1 MVFHLFSLYKGK
13 LVSTSSGNY
22 SDSKFSSTHSL
33 SYKTVQ
39 INQDDK
45 GSDWSMSVPKREIP
59 VLPRRATPSNIRSK
73 SGDVR
78 NILFTNQVQTEAN
91 NPPVSAIAR
100 YESTRVRSR
109 QATENKDNSRNSAK
123 SVDHIKDYM
132 LKKKEKE
139 VLFGFIK
146 DHANIVEFEKYVKT
160 SNSDMNCR
168 DENWLTPLH
177 IATKQDMSTAW
188 INILIRHGADINRLT
203 PSNRTALHYA

>member
-1 MVFHLFSLYKGK
+1 MG
-13 LVSTSSGNY
+13 
-22 SDSKFSSTHSL
+22 
-33 SYKTVQ
+33 YKTVQ
-39 INQDDK
+39 HSQDDK
-45 GSDWSMSVPKREIP
+45 RSDWSMGVPKREIP
-59 VLPRRATPSNIRSK
+59 MLPRRATPSNVRSK
-73 SGDVR
+73 SSDVR

-91 NPPVSAIAR
+91 NPPVSAITR
-100 YESTRVRSR
+100 YERSRVRSR
-109 QATENKDNSRNSAK
+109 QTVEEKENARSSAK

-139 VLFGFIK
+139 ILFGFIK

-160 SNSDMNCR
+160 TNSDMNCR

-188 INILIRHGADINRLT
+188 INIMIRHGADINRLT